1 MDGFAINGAL
11 IAALTPIII
20 GIVQVTKNAGME
32 DRWGGVAALVLGL
45 TAGTIVAVTTG
56 AWVADVGAGLVAGLP
71 AAGVYSGAKSATR

>member
-20 GIVQVTKNAGME
+20 GIVQVAKNAGME
-32 DRWGGVAALVLGL
+32 DRWGGIAALVVEL

-56 AWVADVGAGLVAGLP
+56 A
-71 AAGVYSGAKSATR
+71 